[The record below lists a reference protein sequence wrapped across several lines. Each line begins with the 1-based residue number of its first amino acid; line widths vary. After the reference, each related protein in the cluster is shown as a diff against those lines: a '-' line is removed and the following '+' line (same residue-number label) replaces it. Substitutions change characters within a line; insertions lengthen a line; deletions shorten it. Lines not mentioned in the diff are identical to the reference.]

1 MTVGRGRF
9 RRLVGKTIGRKQ
21 VIATSLLGAL
31 ACAVG
36 YAETSKLQRA
46 ALLQARESGASAVTT
61 IRRFV
66 RARRRVRG
74 RRRHPR
80 ETDAPGADGTLLR
93 RQVHTIKG
101 NCALFGLESVAS
113 FCHEIEEH
121 FDEVVGAVSPDARA
135 RLRGRQA
142 ALGVIGAAATVI
154 GERRDAHRPILARDR
169 RLTGPR
175 EVRHGS

>member
-1 MTVGRGRF
+1 
-9 RRLVGKTIGRKQ
+9 
-21 VIATSLLGAL
+21 
-31 ACAVG
+31 
-36 YAETSKLQRA
+36 
-46 ALLQARESGASAVTT
+46 
-61 IRRFV
+61 
-66 RARRRVRG
+66 
-74 RRRHPR
+74 
-80 ETDAPGADGTLLR
+80 
-93 RQVHTIKG
+93 VHTIKG